1 MAQQQKDKL
10 PGGVLA
16 ELSRKVR
23 KAVEDGGLSRKSGV
37 LNHIEVG

>member
-16 ELSRKVR
+16 ELSQKARKGMEEGVFSGKFR
-23 KAVEDGGLSRKSGV
+23 GFELIKAG
-37 LNHIEVG
+37 